1 MVADDSFFIFT
12 RNNTMKNNSKIT
24 LALTAV
30 ATAALVIYLTRCVN
44 AKRMLVKVADE
55 GYETAHDILYPGKDN
70 GGKELRYGPTLPR

>member
-12 RNNTMKNNSKIT
+12 RNNIMKNNSKIT
-24 LALTAV
+24 LALAAV

>member
-12 RNNTMKNNSKIT
+12 RNNIMKNNSKIT
-24 LALTAV
+24 LALAAV
-30 ATAALVIYLTRCVN
+30 ATAALVIYLTRSVN